1 MGLYLVPDLLLKNHS
16 ARLCLSRLVRRCPAL
31 DPVVALGTSL
41 TSRVGFMKCETLK
54 CEMESTCYEDPTMAG
69 LPGVDLGTPAGA
81 LQSSLWPLLESEAR
95 ASWAPKLHGL
105 RSEESPSQPALP
117 RTESFCHGPYVRA
130 TQESSVLTSA
140 QCNVQKP
147 AGSTAFTVTL
157 PRRAYTGVLVGAGG
171 QGRPFPS
178 APTVKPW
185 KDSVV

>member
-31 DPVVALGTSL
+31 DAVVALGTLL
-41 TSRVGFMKCETLK
+41 TSQVGFMKCETLK

-95 ASWAPKLHGL
+95 ASWTPKLHCL

-147 AGSTAFTVTL
+147 AGSTAFTVSL

-185 KDSVV
+185 KDGIV